1 MAYGAASISP
11 ILNGDN
17 FKHIISFSDI
27 INGIRTIIP
36 IDDVN
41 ITITYSVQG
50 SLKTYVASKNG
61 SVYTNCILDSTN
73 NKLKVIFENYDLDN
87 GVLHCNMRISI
98 PDTDYPDGYATYN
111 RYVCVGVNLVNQDYF
126 ING

>member
-1 MAYGAASISP
+1 MAYGVASISP

-36 IDDVN
+36 IDNVN
-41 ITITYSVQG
+41 ITATYSIQD
-50 SLKTYVASKNG
+50 SLKTYVASKVG
-61 SVYTNCILDSTN
+61 TVFTNCILDTVN
-73 NKLKVIFENYDLDN
+73 NKLKVIFENYNLDY
-87 GVLHCNMRISI
+87 GVLHCNITISI